1 MSENKL
7 TYLGIRIHDAR
18 KACKLTQQK
27 LSDETGV
34 FVKMI
39 QCIGNRSVNP
49 SYEILFLIVN
59 RLGLT
64 TSDLFSVEPDQH
76 EKETNRFLGKFR
88 ACNRSNQL
96 LLLDTLDFLAEQLLA
111 RQNKKCEDMKYHTW

>member
-1 MSENKL
+1 MPVDRL

-18 KACKLTQQK
+18 KACKLTQQE
-27 LSDETGV
+27 LADETGV
-34 FVKMI
+34 SIKMI
-39 QCIGNRSVNP
+39 QCIENGSVNP
-49 SYEILFLIVN
+49 SYEILFPIVN

-76 EKETNRFLGKFR
+76 MEEINRFLGKFR
-88 ACNRSNQL
+88 ACNRSDQL

-111 RQNKKCEDMKYHTW
+111 RQNEKH

>member
-1 MSENKL
+1 MPENKL

-39 QCIGNRSVNP
+39 QCIENRSVNP

-88 ACNRSNQL
+88 AYNRPTNFCCLIRWTDRKSVV
-96 LLLDTLDFLAEQLLA
+96 
-111 RQNKKCEDMKYHTW
+111 